1 MDFRSIQ
8 LMEDLWNLVN
18 FKATQRLIRA
28 GTTEI
33 AKHVWLTHHLI
44 KQKSTKEEK
53 YIYGFSLFVG

>member
-8 LMEDLWNLVN
+8 LKEDLWNLTN
-18 FKATQRLIRA
+18 FKATQWLIRT

-44 KQKSTKEEK
+44 KRQFTKEEK
-53 YIYGFSLFVG
+53 YILGFSLFVD